1 MESSELSMIDWI
13 LILYIVL
20 NCVIAPLVCSAFL
33 SPLSAIETL
42 TGSSNYK
49 KWRQDMEFA
58 LGLMDLD
65 MCILEDKPIA
75 SSDERL
81 SDIKSR
87 LEKWERSNRISLMI
101 IQRSI
106 SETICGAFSS
116 YDTVKEFLDAIG
128 QKFKNLMKL
137 RLLIF

>member
-1 MESSELSMIDWI
+1 
-13 LILYIVL
+13 
-20 NCVIAPLVCSAFL
+20 
-33 SPLSAIETL
+33 
-42 TGSSNYK
+42 
-49 KWRQDMEFA
+49 MEFA

-128 QKFKNLMKL
+128 QKFKESDEVEITNLLTSFSNTQYDNTEGVKNYIL
-137 RLLIF
+137 KIVHIATR